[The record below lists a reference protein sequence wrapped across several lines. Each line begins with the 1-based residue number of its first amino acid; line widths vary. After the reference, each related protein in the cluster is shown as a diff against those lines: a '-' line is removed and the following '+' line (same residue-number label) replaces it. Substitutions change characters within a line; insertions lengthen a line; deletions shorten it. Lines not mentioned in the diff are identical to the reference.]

1 MAAAAATE
9 NPMAKV
15 ISLMND
21 LKAKV
26 KKDEAAEAKVYQ
38 EYYDWCQEV
47 TGEKL
52 HAIKLS
58 EERKDQLKASIDKY
72 FAEIEESGEEI
83 SDEAKAIAAAIAE
96 GKDVKGLR
104 EKQHAD
110 FLVADKELTESI
122 DMLSRAIAILER
134 ELEKG
139 SSAFIQKVNVKMPEV
154 LQVMNII
161 TEAAAFSTS
170 DKATL
175 RSLLQQRQSAHDES
189 NDDDAQPA
197 APAAAAYSSKSGS
210 IVDTLED
217 MKDKAEKQL
226 TELRQGEQQA
236 RHVFDKLVTA
246 LKAQRAADE
255 KQMQDAKAEKTE
267 AKEDEAEAETDLYET
282 LKVLDVHSDAY
293 RKTKAQCLQ
302 TASDHEAAVASR
314 QEELKVIAE
323 ATEILETTTSDAA
336 AAQYSFLQESS
347 LQQVKLHSTSDLVN
361 LEVITVLKNLAQQ
374 QHSAALTQLAKRI
387 NAVVRFGM
395 GNKEDVFAKVKGLIK
410 DLIAKLEK
418 ESKSDL
424 TEEQYCDQQMKET
437 SAKEESLEERL
448 KKLSAAIDT
457 KSAKSAQAKADVKEA
472 QTELVKIAKEQA
484 ELDKIREDESAAFLE
499 TKADLEQGIKGIRQ
513 AVTMLRE
520 YYSAKDSAASPNDP
534 ADAETTFLQISR
546 QPTPPDLTHRKSSD
560 AAHGIIEILEMTE
573 SDFATSLAKEMSQES
588 DSAREYEE
596 ATQENKVE
604 KSTLDQEV
612 KVKTK
617 EFQSMDKRI
626 SEMSADRDSAAS
638 EQTSVLEY
646 SAKLK
651 DRCIAAP
658 AAYEER
664 KKRREA
670 EIRGLREALEILKNE
685 AAFMQRH
692 HTSSRLRGA
701 SWTV

>member
-1 MAAAAATE
+1 
-9 NPMAKV
+9 MAKV
-15 ISLMND
+15 ISLLHD
-21 LKAKV
+21 LKVKV
-26 KKDEAAEAKVYQ
+26 EKDEAAEAKAYQ

-58 EERKDQLKASIDKY
+58 EDRKNQLKASIDKY
-72 FAEIEESGEEI
+72 FAEIEESGEEV

-96 GKDVKGLR
+96 GKDAKGLR
-104 EKQHAD
+104 ETQHAD
-110 FLVADKELTESI
+110 FLMAEKELTESI

-134 ELEKG
+134 ELEKKG
-139 SSAFIQKVNVKMPEV
+139 SSAFIQKVNVKLPEV

-170 DKATL
+170 DRAKL
-175 RSLLQQRQSAHDES
+175 RSLLQERQNAHDES
-189 NDDDAQPA
+189 NDEVEVA
-197 APAAAAYSSKSGS
+197 APASAAYSSKSGS

-226 TELRQGEQQA
+226 TDLRTGEQQA

-255 KQMQDAKAEKTE
+255 KQMKDAKAEKTE
-267 AKEDEAEAETDLYET
+267 ATEEEAEAETDLYET
-282 LKVLDVHSDAY
+282 RKVLDVHSDAY
-293 RKTKAQCLQ
+293 RKTKAHCMQ

-314 QEELKVIAE
+314 TEELKVIAE
-323 ATEILETTTSDAA
+323 ATKIIETTTSDAA
-336 AAQYSFLQESS
+336 AAQYSFLQEAS
-347 LQQVKLHSTSDLVN
+347 LQQIKLHSTSDLVN
-361 LEVITVLKNLAQQ
+361 LEVITMLKNLAQQ
-374 QHSAALTQLAKRI
+374 QHSAALTQLARRI
-387 NAVVRFGM
+387 GAVVQFGM
-395 GNKEDVFAKVKGLIK
+395 ANKEDVFAKVKGMIK

-448 KKLSAAIDT
+448 KKLSASIDKT
-457 KSAKSAQAKADVKEA
+457 SAKSAQAKSDVKEVQAELAKVA
-472 QTELVKIAKEQA
+472 QEQA
-484 ELDKIREDESAAFLE
+484 ELDKIRADESAAFLQ

-520 YYSAKDSAASPNDP
+520 YYSEKDSAAASP
-534 ADAETTFLQISR
+534 ADDTPDEATTFLQVSR
-546 QPTPPDLTHRKSSD
+546 QPTPPDLTHRKSSG
-560 AAHGIIEILEMTE
+560 AAHGIMEILEMTE
-573 SDFATSLAKEMSQES
+573 SDFATSLSKEMSQET

-604 KSTLDQEV
+604 TATLDQEV
-612 KVKTK
+612 KVQTK
-617 EFQSMDKRI
+617 EFQSMDKKI

-670 EIRGLREALEILKNE
+670 ELRGLREALEILKNE

-692 HTSSRLRGA
+692 SRNRLRG
-701 SWTV
+701 WTA